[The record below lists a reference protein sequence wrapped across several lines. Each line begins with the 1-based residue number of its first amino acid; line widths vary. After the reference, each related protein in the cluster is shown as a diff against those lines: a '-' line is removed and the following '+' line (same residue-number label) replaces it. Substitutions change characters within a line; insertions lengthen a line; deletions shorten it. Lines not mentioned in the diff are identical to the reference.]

1 MRHRLG
7 IGMALVV
14 SVLLVTAAALLV
26 GCGPAVQAGAT
37 DESPFGNGINP
48 AAHFDL
54 GPVREM
60 GVMGLQH
67 SGESTVT
74 VAYTATF
81 SVQGPHVGVWTDSL
95 GATNHIDF
103 DGEIDGQ
110 LRSTVYRLPW
120 QESEDGSLTVDEAL
134 TQTVDPPRSHRYVG
148 RWHQGDESMGF
159 ELSIVSLD
167 GGQAVG
173 FLFPKALFRGDLDDL
188 PEGINHW
195 YWWVVFDSQ
204 EQTRSRA
211 LPGTPSR
218 TLSIQTPTPTGIPSG
233 YGAGQ

>member
-1 MRHRLG
+1 MKQRLG
-7 IGMALVV
+7 IGLALVA
-14 SVLLVTAAALLV
+14 SVLIAAAAALLS

-37 DESPFGNGINP
+37 DESPLGNGINP

-67 SGESTVT
+67 NEVPTVT

-81 SVQGPHVGVWTDSL
+81 SVQGLNEGVWTDSL
-95 GATNHIDF
+95 GAADHIHF
-103 DGEIDGQ
+103 DGEIAAQ
-110 LRSTVYRLPW
+110 LESTVYRLPW

-134 TQTVDPPRSHRYVG
+134 SQTVDPPRSHRYVG
-148 RWHQGDESMGF
+148 RWHQGDESVGF

-173 FLFPKALFRGDLDDL
+173 FLFPMALYRGDLDDL

-195 YWWVVFDSQ
+195 YWWVAFDSQ
-204 EQTRSRA
+204 GKTQPGA

-218 TLSIQTPTPTGIPSG
+218 TPSIQTPTPTGIPPG
-233 YGAGQ
+233 HGAGQ